1 MAEESE
7 KPDKSEKVH
16 KKVRAPILLVEDDS
30 FLSHVL
36 SDRLS
41 QEGFSVTVCKDG
53 KEGLAAAKTSK
64 HDMVLLDIIL
74 PNLDGISILREIKK
88 DSELS
93 AMKVIMLS
101 NLNDPERIKEAKS
114 LGAEYYVKADTEL
127 EEIIRKTHEDK

>member
-1 MAEESE
+1 MAEE
-7 KPDKSEKVH
+7 KQKSEETEE
-16 KKVRAPILLVEDDS
+16 KKHAPILLVEDDS

-41 QEGFSVTVCKDG
+41 QEGFNVTVCKDG
-53 KEGLAAAKTSK
+53 KAGLEAAKSLK

-88 DSELS
+88 DSKLS
-93 AMKVIMLS
+93 SMKVIMLS

-127 EEIIRKTHEDK
+127 EEIIRKTHER